1 MAADSVLDRPA
12 VSRPLRIAAA
22 ALLCATA
29 LLAQGCGNACLSL
42 AEQICVCLPD
52 DGTRAACN
60 KRAKDD
66 QAIYS
71 VRPEDETVCQQKIDS
86 HACDCNQLTTPEG
99 KLGCGLSYPTN

>member
-1 MAADSVLDRPA
+1 MLDRRA
-12 VSRPLRIAAA
+12 VSPPLRVAAA

-29 LLAQGCGNACLSL
+29 LLMEGCGNACLSL

-66 QAIYS
+66 EAIYA
-71 VRPEDETVCQQKIDS
+71 VRPEDEVVCQQKID
-86 HACDCNQLTTPEG
+86 AKTCDCNQLGTPEG
-99 KLGCGLSYPTN
+99 KLACGLSYPTN

>member
-1 MAADSVLDRPA
+1 M
-12 VSRPLRIAAA
+12 SRPLRIAAA

-29 LLAQGCGNACLSL
+29 LLMEGCGNACLSL
-42 AEQICVCLPD
+42 AQQICVCLPD

-71 VRPEDETVCQQKIDS
+71 VRPEDEAACQATID
-86 HACDCNQLTTPEG
+86 AKTCDCTQLGTPEG
-99 KLGCGLSYPTN
+99 KLACGLSYKTN

>member
-1 MAADSVLDRPA
+1 M
-12 VSRPLRIAAA
+12 SRPFHALAA
-22 ALLCATA
+22 ALLCAAA
-29 LLAQGCGNACLSL
+29 LLAQGCGNACLAL

-71 VRPEDETVCQQKIDS
+71 VRPEDELVCQQKVDAK
-86 HACDCNQLTTPEG
+86 ACDCTKLLTPEG
-99 KLGCGLSYPTN
+99 KLACGLSYPTN